1 MELKSPFYIELSSL
15 NDFGRLV
22 CALERSPS
30 PIFSMELNKEQVFS
44 VQTEFIDGNPVI
56 YYIKNTTRQNS
67 QYLAYRINSLVEEVI
82 ISDSAANSSYVYSP
96 IINIDKLPIQL
107 TKKARPTKKTLYT
120 SIKVKDLA
128 SLAKVAGYKTIYEEP
143 PLPLFLIHNNYTT
156 KNKTMG
162 SENIK
167 NVTIGTVINIVETES
182 LPYFYYYQLDIEPS
196 EVFLRYSS
204 QRVEKPIFSNNL
216 NEHGYIYLKIIK
228 LLNGHP
234 LVNI

>member
-1 MELKSPFYIELSSL
+1 M

-30 PIFSMELNKEQVFS
+30 PIFSLTLNKEQVLG
-44 VQTEFIDGNPVI
+44 VQTEFIDRNPVI
-56 YYIKNTTRQNS
+56 YYVKNHAIQNN

-82 ISDSAANSSYVYSP
+82 ISESAANSSYVYSP

-120 SIKVKDLA
+120 SIKLKDMA
-128 SLAKVAGYKTIYEEP
+128 SLAKIAGYKTIYEEP
-143 PLPLFLIHNNYTT
+143 PLPLFLIHNNNMQNT
-156 KNKTMG
+156 KNLKT
-162 SENIK
+162 ENDNKMI
-167 NVTIGTVINIVETES
+167 IGTIINVIETES
-182 LPYFYYYQLDIEPS
+182 LPYFYYYPLDFEPG

-204 QRVEKPIFSNNL
+204 QRIEQPSFSNNL

-228 LLNGHP
+228 LLKGHP
-234 LVNI
+234 LVSI